1 MADFDLIICG
11 GGHNALIAAGYLAKS
26 GQRVLVLE
34 RRQNVGGGSI
44 SEEITLPGFLHNTHS
59 AFHRFVPDL
68 PWRDTPARRPF
79 HLHASR
85 SDGLGPEGLRPAGPF
100 RPKASWPAEPIRPR
114 ASGSDGTRS
123 EDRIPRR
130 HD

>member
-68 PWRDTPARRPF
+68 PWYKD
-79 HLHASR
+79 L
-85 SDGLGPEGLRPAGPF
+85 GLERFGRE
-100 RPKASWPAEPIRPR
+100 IR
-114 ASGSDGTRS
+114 A
-123 EDRIPRR
+123 
-130 HD
+130 